1 MGFSYLK
8 LVQAS
13 LFSLLILSTMA
24 SAAANIQGQR
34 FQDWGELPNPNARS
48 PLLFRTSPTGWRAK
62 SHGDGDWL

>member
-34 FQDWGELPNPNARS
+34 FQDWG
-48 PLLFRTSPTGWRAK
+48 GIAK
-62 SHGDGDWL
+62 P